1 MSKARLSKAQMS
13 KARISKVQSSKT
25 EISLAGVRNE
35 MKMINKHLQN
45 KCDESYEI
53 RISQYRHRDE
63 SAVVFD
69 EANSHEYQILLCL
82 YHNKRCV
89 SSITGKYNKASS
101 SMILSSKTDAQYEGK
116 KFNLYLRTI
125 FIYLMCFVRPTIQK
139 IVSYA
144 TNPISI
150 YTMYKHYHAT
160 NSDLQDYVTKHKL
173 TPDTFTLPDAIK
185 FHEEFIES
193 HKQTRESAKK
203 KLDEMLEEM
212 EDNSDE
218 DEEYTVEDLGLGS
231 EEEAIQAIIRTMNVT
246 EIALELNLEDEEKIK
261 ERLLTKMRDTN
272 IICKEFRRSGRTSK
286 KSKTLAGGR
295 RKFTRC
301 KTHKKSHKKLI
312 KKTHKKT
319 HKNNT
324 SLL

>member
-1 MSKARLSKAQMS
+1 MSKGQT
-13 KARISKVQSSKT
+13 SKT

-35 MKMINKHLQN
+35 MKMINKHLQK
-45 KCDESYEI
+45 KCDKSYEI

-63 SAVVFD
+63 GAVVYD
-69 EANSHEYQILLCL
+69 EANPHEYQILLCL
-82 YHNKRCV
+82 YHHKRCV
-89 SSITGKYNKASS
+89 SSITGKYNKETS

-193 HKQTRESAKK
+193 HKQTRESAKE

-212 EDNSDE
+212 EDNSEE

-231 EEEAIQAIIRTMNVT
+231 EEEAIEAIIRTMNIT
-246 EIALELNLEDEEKIK
+246 EIALELNLEDEKEIK
-261 ERLLTKMRDTN
+261 ERLLTKMRGTS
-272 IICKEFRRSGRTSK
+272 IICKEVRRSRRTK
-286 KSKTLAGGR
+286 TSKTLTGGR
-295 RKFTRC
+295 RNITRHKITRHKIHK
-301 KTHKKSHKKLI
+301 KTHKKSHKK
-312 KKTHKKT
+312 THKK
-319 HKNNT
+319 NN
-324 SLL
+324 